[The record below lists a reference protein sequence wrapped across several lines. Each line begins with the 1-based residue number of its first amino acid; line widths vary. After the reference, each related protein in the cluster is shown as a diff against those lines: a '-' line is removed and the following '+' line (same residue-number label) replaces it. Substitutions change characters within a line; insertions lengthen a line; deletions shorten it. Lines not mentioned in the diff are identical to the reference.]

1 MTTEERISIEDEINI
16 THERQKR
23 FNAQLARLETAWG
36 IGPSKTQD
44 TDNLDD
50 HAG

>member
-1 MTTEERISIEDEINI
+1 MEEQISIEDEINI

-23 FNAQLARLETAWG
+23 FNAQLARLETALR
-36 IGPSKTQD
+36 IELNETQD

-50 HAG
+50 HTG